1 MKFLRR
7 ESERGEFN
15 KEEGRSLPKAASA
28 PSKRSMSGG
37 MPGIADS
44 PHRSPEPSLV
54 ARGGAASV
62 NSTPGNA
69 GSDTSSITTQTPD
82 NVIGETL
89 VVQGRVEFQNLL
101 RIDGHFEGE
110 LVGHG
115 SLIIGPTAEVIS
127 NLTGL
132 NEVYVEGIL
141 IGDCSCNRMQIRF
154 AGCVTGN
161 LQCASLGMDPS
172 VVLKGSAN
180 INPSDKPDKSRSK
193 HAASRN
199 RGQSARSQARVT
211 DDSSSKG
218 STAALSP
225 ESVTSSRGQEK
236 HRRRGSGDLGGSGG
250 HRPNAIS
257 SDSSSSV
264 VLGDNLPQP
273 PANGS
278 GGDHVVPKM
287 APGDAAKI
295 PVRTTVAARARPP
308 THATNPA
315 S

>member
-1 MKFLRR
+1 MVLKFAQVGVGNHAISFYLEVRIMLVHR
-7 ESERGEFN
+7 TDPMTVLFCFLLCTYRTDGKSTV
-15 KEEGRSLPKAASA
+15 A
-28 PSKRSMSGG
+28 PSL
-37 MPGIADS
+37 A
-44 PHRSPEPSLV
+44 LV
-54 ARGGAASV
+54 R
-62 NSTPGNA
+62 
-69 GSDTSSITTQTPD
+69 
-82 NVIGETL
+82 
-89 VVQGRVEFQNLL
+89 
-101 RIDGHFEGE
+101 
-110 LVGHG
+110 
-115 SLIIGPTAEVIS
+115 
-127 NLTGL
+127 
-132 NEVYVEGIL
+132 
-141 IGDCSCNRMQIRF
+141 
-154 AGCVTGN
+154 
-161 LQCASLGMDPS
+161 
-172 VVLKGSAN
+172 
-180 INPSDKPDKSRSK
+180 
-193 HAASRN
+193 
-199 RGQSARSQARVT
+199 QARVT